1 MLLAGQENATK
12 TFLAATQMQRKRFR
26 CKTGAPYIV
35 GMTKILEKESKQLRD
50 FVSDLFSATENQIGG
65 VHIQRHRYANQN
77 LFVLSNIQTDKSY
90 LLNTV
95 GEDKKVKSFH
105 RMRTGEPVQGRE
117 FQEILRALQG

>member
-1 MLLAGQENATK
+1 MCRCRYFNHTILLA
-12 TFLAATQMQRKRFR
+12 
-26 CKTGAPYIV
+26 PYMG
-35 GMTKILEKESKQLRD
+35 GMTKTLEKESKQLRD

-65 VHIQRHRYANQN
+65 VHIQRHQYANQN
-77 LFVLSNIQTDKSY
+77 LFVLSNTQTDKSY

-105 RMRTGEPVQGRE
+105 RMRTGEPVQERE